1 MQFCNFIVNTICP
14 NKPQLFLLRILFYGK
29 HPSTPLETAA
39 QYYYIQVF
47 LKIALISFSIV
58 YQLENHI

>member
-29 HPSTPLETAA
+29 HPSTPLETVA
-39 QYYYIQVF
+39 QYYFIEVF
-47 LKIALISFSIV
+47 KNCIKTFPIV

>member
-29 HPSTPLETAA
+29 HTSTPLETAA
-39 QYYYIQVF
+39 QYYFIEVF
-47 LKIALISFSIV
+47 ENCINSFPIL

>member
-1 MQFCNFIVNTICP
+1 MQFCNFIVNTIHP

-39 QYYYIQVF
+39 QYYYIEIF
-47 LKIALISFSIV
+47 ENCIISFSIV

>member
-39 QYYYIQVF
+39 QYYFIEVF
-47 LKIALISFSIV
+47 VNCIKTFPIV